1 MNTENEFSIEEN
13 LLIAQASLTQIL
25 EQLTRDGFDKFATV
39 GEQNDLFR
47 DAIQKIATSR
57 HKLISV
63 KEALSLSQG
72 LLFTGNT
79 DGATA

>member
-25 EQLTRDGFDKFATV
+25 EQLTRDGFDNFSTEE
-39 GEQNDLFR
+39 EQLGLFK

-57 HKLISV
+57 HRLLNV
-63 KEALSLSQG
+63 KEAITLSQV
-72 LLFTGNT
+72 LLFTGFT
-79 DGATA
+79 SDV

>member
-25 EQLTRDGFDKFATV
+25 EQLTHYGFDNFSTEE
-39 GEQNDLFR
+39 EQLGLFK

-57 HKLISV
+57 HRLLNV
-63 KEALSLSQG
+63 KDAITLSQV
-72 LLFTGNT
+72 LLFTGST
-79 DGATA
+79 SDV